1 MNRISLV
8 FILTIFLYFG
18 CQEDAK
24 QNQNAQNSSNST
36 TNASN
41 FSTLAQEYC
50 HCSSELIA
58 LNNKAKYL
66 VSHPEEIKN
75 TDEMADLL
83 AQSEQLQEKQIN
95 CQNQLEQKYQTK
107 ITVENIDVLNA
118 IRQNCPELAE
128 FMINAKKSEEQ

>member
-8 FILTIFLYFG
+8 FILSIFLYLG
-18 CQEDAK
+18 CKEDAK
-24 QNQNAQNSSNST
+24 QNQNTQNAANST
-36 TNASN
+36 TNANN
-41 FSTLAQEYC
+41 FSTMAQEYC
-50 HCSSELIA
+50 QCSSELIA

-66 VSHPEEIKN
+66 VAHPDEIKSV
-75 TDEMADLL
+75 DEMADLL

-107 ITVENIDVLNA
+107 ITIENIEVLDA

-128 FMINAKKSEEQ
+128 FMINAKKNEEQ

>member
-1 MNRISLV
+1 MNRISLF
-8 FILTIFLYFG
+8 FILNIFCCIG
-18 CQEDAK
+18 CKEDAK
-24 QNQNAQNSSNST
+24 QNQNAQNIANST

-41 FSTLAQEYC
+41 FSTMAQEYC
-50 HCSSELIA
+50 QCSSELIA

-128 FMINAKKSEEQ
+128 FMINAKKNEEQ